1 MKGKLHRRPR
11 QETDLMLAISVLVD
25 DCRALPTEPLAPV
38 CCGSGVEEVSARKKR
53 HNTTLGNEEP
63 RRAYRGQ
70 FAPVRGLHLG
80 PVRRNDLLRLCFR
93 LLHAVDAC
101 CDMARAH
108 GHIGGGK
115 IGDCAIACG
124 HHPHRNETHPFWHP
138 ARAGSPS
145 SRLPSAGSWSPGRR
159 ECAGGRGV
167 ATCWRGKKWSGC
179 GTM

>member
-1 MKGKLHRRPR
+1 
-11 QETDLMLAISVLVD
+11 MLAISVLVD

-38 CCGSGVEEVSARKKR
+38 CCGSGVEEVKETSQ
-53 HNTTLGNEEP
+53 NTLGKEGP

-101 CDMARAH
+101 CDMSRAH

-115 IGDCAIACG
+115 
-124 HHPHRNETHPFWHP
+124 NW
-138 ARAGSPS
+138 
-145 SRLPSAGSWSPGRR
+145 
-159 ECAGGRGV
+159 
-167 ATCWRGKKWSGC
+167 
-179 GTM
+179 